1 MPLESVKKW
10 IHYPASSGGL
20 GIQRALCGQRIDY
33 LKDYIDFSQSEVTCD
48 ECRIELKKKSF
59 GIGGMA
65 DLSGQDHKYAEG
77 FAAGVKSVKDDME
90 DCVKDL
96 RRDIED
102 AETQAGVC
110 DAVFPVDPK
119 WNDKTKLDRATGVKY
134 DQDKLRYD
142 LISPMS
148 NEATAKVLTYGAKKY
163 NDRNWENGIAYSR
176 LYRAALGH
184 LQDFWRRNDIDSESS
199 LRHLDHAA
207 ANIHMLQHLS
217 IVGPKMDDRPKY
229 NVIADDGGS
238 SPAPLIVHY
247 PSHQEGLV
255 TLCNRFPDEYS
266 ISGKKDKITCVA
278 CIQSLQN
285 FNA

>member
-1 MPLESVKKW
+1 MPLRSPRDYTHLLDRAIGIAYCNISMDGMRINQYMTSAITCENCIKQYK
-10 IHYPASSGGL
+10 IRNFGTGG
-20 GIQRALCGQRIDY
+20 
-33 LKDYIDFSQSEVTCD
+33 T
-48 ECRIELKKKSF
+48 
-59 GIGGMA
+59 A

-142 LISPMS
+142 LISPVS

-229 NVIADDGGS
+229 NPVADDGSLTPS
-238 SPAPLIVHY
+238 SLAHY
-247 PSHQEGLV
+247 KDGDR
-255 TLCNRFPDEYS
+255 TLCGIKAASKPLYQMCVVFNENV
-266 ISGKKDKITCVA
+266 TCPA
-278 CIQSLQN
+278 CIQLIPKV
-285 FNA
+285 